1 MPQMNSQDQRVKRAV
16 RTQVLY
22 SFGDVAVALNADYSR
37 YLEVNM
43 RWLTEA
49 IAAAQV
55 TNPVR
60 FCSVDL
66 YCVFPPVPYFPI
78 SPFE

>member
-1 MPQMNSQDQRVKRAV
+1 MPRMNSQDERVKRAV
-16 RTQVLY
+16 RRQVLY
-22 SFGDVAVALNADYSR
+22 SFGDVAVALNAEYLR

-55 TNPVR
+55 TNSVR
-60 FCSVDL
+60 FASVSHFSV
-66 YCVFPPVPYFPI
+66 YI
-78 SPFE
+78 SNFFL